1 MVRTPE
7 SKNTHLHPRLPKR
20 DLPSSSRR
28 APNSR
33 LPAGSR
39 LWRRGRLLGAPTC
52 FMDRSGATRMATE
65 HLSKRGPQTPHPASP
80 VRNKCLHGKYFKGY
94 VCRTCGHALQHEDG
108 RRKAPTS
115 NGHKK
120 AAAQAPSCP
129 ARQLRKM
136 AELMGPCVKEFST
149 RAPPPSTPARQHRL
163 RFGAMTSGPFSCS
176 EEFPLCSE
184 SLTALRLSSTASP
197 KP

>member
-1 MVRTPE
+1 
-7 SKNTHLHPRLPKR
+7 
-20 DLPSSSRR
+20 
-28 APNSR
+28 
-33 LPAGSR
+33 
-39 LWRRGRLLGAPTC
+39 
-52 FMDRSGATRMATE
+52 MATE
-65 HLSKRGPQTPHPASP
+65 HLSKRGPQTPHPANLLIAEAGP
-80 VRNKCLHGKYFKGY
+80 VSNKCLHGKYFKGY

-120 AAAQAPSCP
+120 AAAQAPSRP
-129 ARQLRKM
+129 ALQLRKI
-136 AELMGPCVKEFST
+136 AELLGPCVKFST